1 MTSALQNDGV
11 SDIIDCFFKVAS
23 PNEWISEN
31 QFVTPMC
38 SKEEVNTIIRNK
50 LGKVYPLVR
59 TLLKI

>member
-1 MTSALQNDGV
+1 MTSALQSDGV
-11 SDIIDCFFKVAS
+11 SDIIARFFNVAS
-23 PNEWISEN
+23 PNESISEN

-38 SKEEVNTIIRNK
+38 SKEEVNAIIRNK